1 MSATIHEPETESTN
15 HEGVHEGGH
24 EGTHEGLHID
34 WWEGL
39 WIRISIGVL
48 CIFVVGVFF
57 ASTQLGIQ
65 VPGVHMR
72 IDPRTVNDPA
82 KSPFAN
88 PSVTQIAAGE
98 YEAYIRSQIWLFTPA
113 EIRIPVGSKL
123 TMYITSQD
131 VQHGFKIDRTNV
143 NVMVLPGQVSKM
155 SHTFTEAGVYNFIC
169 HEYCGVGHHTMYG
182 RIVVE
187 DEAMIA
193 VATAEAEQSAALA
206 AAGTA
211 ATGNAENGKAKF
223 VTCAACHGPNGEGV
237 TGLGKPFTTS
247 EFIASK
253 TDAELVEFLKV
264 GRAVDDPLNT
274 TGVAMPPKG
283 GNPALTDQDLLD
295 LVAFIRTLHQ

>member
-1 MSATIHEPETESTN
+1 MSAGLHEPGSQPT
-15 HEGVHEGGH
+15 
-24 EGTHEGLHID
+24 THETLHID
-34 WWEGL
+34 WWESM
-39 WIRISIGVL
+39 WIRISIVVL
-48 CIFVVGVFF
+48 ICFTAAVFY
-57 ASTQLGIQ
+57 ATTQLGIQ

-72 IDPRTVNDPA
+72 IDPTTLNDPA

-88 PSVTQIAAGE
+88 PQVTQIAEGE
-98 YEAYIRSQIWLFTPA
+98 YEAYVRSQIWLFTPA

-123 TMYITSQD
+123 TMYVTSQD

-155 SHTFTEAGVYNFIC
+155 SHTFTEAGIYNFIC
-169 HEYCGVGHHTMYG
+169 HEYCGVGHHTMFG
-182 RIVVE
+182 RIIVE

-193 VATAEAEQSAALA
+193 AATATAEAVA
-206 AAGTA
+206 AAPTA
-211 ATGNAENGKAKF
+211 APAAAEGAAPVASAGDAEKGKALF

-264 GRAVDDPLNT
+264 GRAVGDPLNT

-283 GNPALTDQDLLD
+283 GNPALTDQELLD

>member
-1 MSATIHEPETESTN
+1 MSA
-15 HEGVHEGGH
+15 GVHEPGN
-24 EGTHEGLHID
+24 EPANFNESLHID
-34 WWEGL
+34 WWESL

-48 CIFVVGVFF
+48 IIFTAGVFF

-82 KSPFAN
+82 KSPFAD
-88 PSVTQIAAGE
+88 PQVKMVADGE
-98 YEAYIRSQIWLFTPA
+98 YEAYIRSQIWLFTPS
-113 EIRIPVGSKL
+113 EIHIPVGAKL

-131 VQHGFKIDRTNV
+131 VQHGLKIDRTNV

-155 SHTFTEAGVYNFIC
+155 SHTFTKAGVYNFIC
-169 HEYCGVGHHTMYG
+169 HEYCGVGHHTMFG
-182 RIVVE
+182 RIIVE
-187 DEAMIA
+187 DETMIA
-193 VATAEAEQSAALA
+193 AATAEAEAALA
-206 AAGTA
+206 AATA
-211 ATGNAENGKAKF
+211 GNVDKGKTLFA
-223 VTCAACHGPNGEGV
+223 TCAACHGANGEGV

-247 EFIASK
+247 EFITSK

-283 GNPALTDQDLLD
+283 GNPALSDQDLLD

>member
-1 MSATIHEPETESTN
+1 MSAGFNEAGGNPVNPE
-15 HEGVHEGGH
+15 
-24 EGTHEGLHID
+24 EGLHID
-34 WWEGL
+34 WWESL
-39 WIRISIGVL
+39 WIRITIAVL
-48 CIFVVGVFF
+48 IVFSVAVFF

-82 KSPFAN
+82 VSPFAN
-88 PSVTQIAAGE
+88 PEVKMVAEGE
-98 YEAYIRSQIWLFTPA
+98 YEAYVRAQIWLFTPA

-123 TMYITSQD
+123 TLYVTSQD

-155 SHTFTEAGVYNFIC
+155 SHRFTEAGIYNFIC

-193 VATAEAEQSAALA
+193 AATATAEAGAVAPA
-206 AAGTA
+206 AASEAQA
-211 ATGNAENGKAKF
+211 AAPVGNSDKGKALF

-264 GRAVDDPLNT
+264 GRPVGDPLNT

-295 LVAFIRTLHQ
+295 LVAFVRTLHQ

>member
-1 MSATIHEPETESTN
+1 MSAGLHEPGSQPT
-15 HEGVHEGGH
+15 
-24 EGTHEGLHID
+24 THETLHID
-34 WWEGL
+34 WWESM
-39 WIRISIGVL
+39 WIRISIVVL
-48 CIFVVGVFF
+48 ICFTAAVFY
-57 ASTQLGIQ
+57 ATTQLGIQ

-72 IDPRTVNDPA
+72 IDPTTLNDPA

-88 PSVTQIAAGE
+88 PQVTQIAEGE
-98 YEAYIRSQIWLFTPA
+98 YEAYVRSQIWLFTPA

-123 TMYITSQD
+123 TMYVTSQD

-155 SHTFTEAGVYNFIC
+155 SHTFTEAGIYNFIC
-169 HEYCGVGHHTMYG
+169 HEYCGVGHHTMFG
-182 RIVVE
+182 RIIVE

-193 VATAEAEQSAALA
+193 AATAEAEAAQA
-206 AAGTA
+206 AQA
-211 ATGNAENGKAKF
+211 ATPAEGAAVAASAGNAENGKALF

-264 GRAVDDPLNT
+264 GRAVGDPLNT

-283 GNPALTDQDLLD
+283 GNPALTDQELLD

>member
-1 MSATIHEPETESTN
+1 MSAGFNEPSENPVVPQES
-15 HEGVHEGGH
+15 
-24 EGTHEGLHID
+24 LHID
-34 WWEGL
+34 WWESL
-39 WIRISIGVL
+39 WIRITIVVL
-48 CIFVVGVFF
+48 IVFSVAVFF

-65 VPGVHMR
+65 LPGVHMR
-72 IDPRTVNDPA
+72 IDPRTLNDPA
-82 KSPFAN
+82 VSPFAN
-88 PSVTQIAAGE
+88 PEVKMVAEGE
-98 YEAYIRSQIWLFTPA
+98 YEAYVRAQIWLFTPA

-123 TMYITSQD
+123 TLYVTSQD

-155 SHTFTEAGVYNFIC
+155 SHRFTEAGIYNFIC

-193 VATAEAEQSAALA
+193 A
-206 AAGTA
+206 AATSEAPA
-211 ATGNAENGKAKF
+211 AAMAGDANKGKTLF

-264 GRAVDDPLNT
+264 GRAVGDPLNT

-295 LVAFIRTLHQ
+295 LVAFVRTLHQ

>member
-1 MSATIHEPETESTN
+1 MSAGLHEPGSQPT
-15 HEGVHEGGH
+15 
-24 EGTHEGLHID
+24 THETLHID
-34 WWEGL
+34 WWESM
-39 WIRISIGVL
+39 WIRISIVVL
-48 CIFVVGVFF
+48 IGFTAAIFY
-57 ASTQLGIQ
+57 ATTQLGIQ

-72 IDPRTVNDPA
+72 IDPTTVNDPA

-88 PSVTQIAAGE
+88 PQVTQIAEGE
-98 YEAYIRSQIWLFTPA
+98 YEAYVRSQIWLFTPA

-123 TMYITSQD
+123 TMYVTSQD

-155 SHTFTEAGVYNFIC
+155 SHTFTEAGIYNFIC
-169 HEYCGVGHHTMYG
+169 HEYCGVGHHTMFG
-182 RIVVE
+182 RIIVE

-193 VATAEAEQSAALA
+193 AATAEAEAAQA
-206 AAGTA
+206 AQA
-211 ATGNAENGKAKF
+211 ATPAEGAAVAASAGNAENGKALF

-264 GRAVDDPLNT
+264 GRAVGDPLNT

-283 GNPALTDQDLLD
+283 GNPALTDQELLD
-295 LVAFIRTLHQ
+295 IVAFIRTLHQ

>member
-1 MSATIHEPETESTN
+1 MSASIHEPGNEPT
-15 HEGVHEGGH
+15 
-24 EGTHEGLHID
+24 THEGLHID

-39 WIRISIGVL
+39 WIRISIAVL
-48 CIFVVGVFF
+48 CVFVAAIFF
-57 ASTQLGIQ
+57 AGTQLGIQ

-72 IDPRTVNDPA
+72 IDPRTVNDA
-82 KSPFAN
+82 TKSPFAN
-88 PSVTQIAAGE
+88 PSVTQIAPGE
-98 YEAYIRSQIWLFTPA
+98 YEAYIRAQIWLFTPG

-155 SHTFTEAGVYNFIC
+155 SHTFTEAGIYNFIC
-169 HEYCGVGHHTMYG
+169 HEYCGVGHHTMFG
-182 RIVVE
+182 RIIVE

-193 VATAEAEQSAALA
+193 AATAEAEAAAALA
-206 AAGTA
+206 QAGEV
-211 ATGNAENGKAKF
+211 ATGNVENGKKLF

-247 EFIASK
+247 VFIASK

-274 TGVAMPPKG
+274 TGVAMPAKG
-283 GNPALTDQDLLD
+283 GNPALTDQELLD
-295 LVAFIRTLHQ
+295 LATYIRTLHQ

>member
-1 MSATIHEPETESTN
+1 MSAGLHEPGNEPT
-15 HEGVHEGGH
+15 
-24 EGTHEGLHID
+24 THETLHID
-34 WWEGL
+34 WWESL
-39 WIRISIGVL
+39 WIRISTVVL
-48 CIFVVGVFF
+48 ICFSAAVFY
-57 ASTQLGIQ
+57 ATTQLGIQ

-72 IDPRTVNDPA
+72 IDPTTVNDPA

-88 PSVTQIAAGE
+88 PQVTQIAEGE
-98 YEAYIRSQIWLFTPA
+98 YEAYVRSQIWLFTPA

-123 TMYITSQD
+123 TMYVTSQD

-155 SHTFTEAGVYNFIC
+155 SHTFTEAGIYNFIC
-169 HEYCGVGHHTMYG
+169 HEYCGVGHHTMFG
-182 RIVVE
+182 RIIVE

-193 VATAEAEQSAALA
+193 AATATAEAVA
-206 AAGTA
+206 AAPTA
-211 ATGNAENGKAKF
+211 APAAAEGAAPVASAGDAEKGKALF

-264 GRAVDDPLNT
+264 GRAVGDPLNT

-283 GNPALTDQDLLD
+283 GNPALTDQELLD
-295 LVAFIRTLHQ
+295 LVAFVRTLHQ